1 MSTLYD
7 VEVTKYLCT
16 CGNWLPLCR
25 LYFCKYCLV
34 LRCAAC
40 ATSEVDSMF
49 CPSCLENMTSGE
61 ARTHKNRC
69 NGCYECPCCDQL
81 LSLRVIQTP
90 PLNSADVTQNKPET
104 KESSGEKL
112 YRLYCQYCC
121 WSSQEAG
128 LPDQTSAT
136 RAWPEPAVDNAKSL
150 NSAMEH
156 FSHLAAI
163 EKLETARKNFI
174 PKRLSLFQ
182 YHPERF
188 AFHNILLKRQT
199 GKADGEKDS
208 DDSTKLAS
216 ISSEEVEPL
225 DETIFSRQVNVANLT
240 TMSQRLKIPETQ
252 PQYVS
257 DLLPLRKPL
266 VVRKSVRCR
275 SCEHNVIRGEYVPS
289 SVKFKIQFCAMLLV
303 PEVRLLRRP
312 LMDDD
317 QFPVFLTVTNFG
329 MTTMTI
335 LLLPDAEHDGDDQL
349 SVVFPSEEISI
360 GKHDEP
366 SIYTKRGPK
375 ADPLELFKDD
385 SQFVAQMSD
394 HKVIVR
400 LKVTRKKRLPNTELH
415 ILVKHHCENTLLQPV
430 GESKCPEML
439 LDDSKLFNR
448 RKNGY
453 VKVLKHLQSN
463 ELGRCGKRFEFPI
476 LCQTCLGKNPYMR
489 MMKEKYGGECKICSR
504 PFTTFRWC
512 PGKGMRYKKTEVC
525 QTCSKLKNVCQTC
538 LLDLEYG
545 LPVQVR
551 DYALGLKDDL
561 PKTGANKDYF
571 IQAAEREMA
580 KGDGVS
586 SAGSLAKYVE
596 SGPNEMLM
604 RLARSHPY
612 YNRNRPHICSFWVKG
627 ECKRGEE
634 CPYRHEMPSDP
645 DDPLSVQNIRDR
657 YYGSKD
663 PVADKLLNRAKAFP
677 VLKPPEDRNITTVY
691 VGNLGEEGEITE
703 KDIRHHFYQY
713 GEIRSVVML
722 PSKGCAFVQFTS
734 REAAEVACDKT
745 FGKLIVK
752 GRRLTIRWGRPQGS
766 MSSQQTETG
775 TPEYDPVPGLPAA
788 LPIVDFFGLQS
799 ASEPIQPKR
808 PRLDEVASS
817 SSMLY
822 NAPSALYP
830 GADGSITS
838 RVVPPLS
845 VRINPQVTAR
855 DQEMIDSRYRIH
867 YPSQDPQHL
876 GARDLCD

>member
-400 LKVTRKKRLPNTELH
+400 LKVTRKKRLPNTE
-415 ILVKHHCENTLLQPV
+415 
-430 GESKCPEML
+430 L